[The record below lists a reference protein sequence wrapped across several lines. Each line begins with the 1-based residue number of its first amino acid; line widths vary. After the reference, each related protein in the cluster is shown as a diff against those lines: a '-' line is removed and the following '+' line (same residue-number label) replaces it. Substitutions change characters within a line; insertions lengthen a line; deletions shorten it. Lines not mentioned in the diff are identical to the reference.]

1 MKPVMDQ
8 NEERDS
14 KYPAFR
20 RWDVSKW
27 QKWKFSPGAITLMPF
42 RLLATIFLVGLC
54 YIFVRIAT
62 LGHNFDKPI
71 EGWFKNLVI
80 GSAYKYLSALVI
92 LVCGIRS
99 TKSELTDFDYSYY
112 LGKNY
117 KETTVTPKYVSTY
130 VSNHTAWVDILMLL
144 SFYRPAFAAK

>member
-1 MKPVMDQ
+1 
-8 NEERDS
+8 
-14 KYPAFR
+14 
-20 RWDVSKW
+20 
-27 QKWKFSPGAITLMPF
+27 MPF
-42 RLLATIFLVGLC
+42 RLVATIFLVGLC
-54 YIFVRIAT
+54 YIFVRVAT

-99 TKSELTDFDYSYY
+99 TKTELTDFDYSYY

-117 KETTVTPKYVSTY
+117 KETTVIPKYVSTY

-144 SFYRPAFAAK
+144 SFYRPAFAAKQSLKKVTFFGTLVQALGCILIARGGTQEERD